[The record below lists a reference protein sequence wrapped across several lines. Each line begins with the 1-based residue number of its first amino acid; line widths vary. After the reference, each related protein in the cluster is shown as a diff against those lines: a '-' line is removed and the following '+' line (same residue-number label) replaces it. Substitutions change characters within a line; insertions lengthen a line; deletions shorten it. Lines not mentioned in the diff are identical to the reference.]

1 MKEIL
6 IALIAI
12 VLGAYITGKRFQH
25 RFNWLGSRSQ
35 K

>member
-1 MKEIL
+1 MKEAL

-12 VLGAYITGKRFQH
+12 FLGVYITSKRFQH
-25 RFNWLGSRSQ
+25 RFNWLGSRSH